1 VSVLPLAGIRV
12 LDVSRAVAGPTCCF
26 WLASLGAEVIRIES
40 PDGDIGWR
48 TYPRVGPTEDHEGPL
63 GERDIPLSPLRKQRG
78 KRSVVLDLGTEAGRD
93 VLRGLVAVSDVLVE
107 NMKPGTMREWGLDY
121 TALEPLNPRLV
132 YACIT
137 GYGLEGPY
145 RDKPAMDPI
154 IQAVS
159 GLMARTGQAD
169 GPPTRFGATIG
180 DQLPGVWTALG
191 VLAALRQRDADGRG
205 QLVDVAMLDALLALS
220 WDDPLDL
227 YEDQGLPERIGSGD
241 PRGAPFGVFATTDGW
256 VALAAAADGQWT
268 RLAPAIG
275 GDALDE
281 RWTSHRERAV
291 HHDEIEAVV
300 ARWCADR
307 TTDEVVATLESRG
320 VPVGPVNP
328 PWWARHDPHV
338 AQRGSLEFLRH
349 PDRAEPSRWLGPT
362 LPIRFSRA
370 SPSTT
375 PAEPLGS
382 STDAILRDV
391 LGLDAAA
398 VAALRES
405 GALG

>member
-1 VSVLPLAGIRV
+1 MSPLAGVRV

-48 TYPRVGPTEDHEGPL
+48 THPRVGPTEDHDGPV
-63 GERDIPLSPLRKQRG
+63 GPRDIPLSPLRKQRG
-78 KRSVVLDLGTEAGRD
+78 KRSVVLDLETEAGRD
-93 VLRGLVAVSDVLVE
+93 VLRQLAATADVLVE
-107 NMKPGTMREWGLDY
+107 NMKPGTMRAWGLDHA
-121 TALEPLNPRLV
+121 ALEAINPRLV

-145 RDKPAMDPI
+145 RDNPAMDPI

-159 GLMARTGQAD
+159 GLMARTGQPD
-169 GPPTRFGATIG
+169 GPPTRVGATIG

-191 VLAALRQRDADGRG
+191 ILAALRQRDADGRG
-205 QLVDVAMLDALLALS
+205 QLVDVAMLDALLTLS

-227 YEDQGLPERIGSGD
+227 YEDQGLPERVGSGD
-241 PRGAPFGVFATTDGW
+241 PRGAPFGVVATEDGW
-256 VALAAAADGQWT
+256 VALAAAADGQWQ
-268 RLAPAIG
+268 RLAPVVG
-275 GDALDE
+275 GAALDE
-281 RWTSHRERAV
+281 RWTVHRERAV
-291 HHDEIEAVV
+291 HREELEAIV
-300 ARWCADR
+300 AQWCAAR
-307 TTDEVVATLESRG
+307 PTTEIVEMLEAAG

-349 PDRAEPSRWLGPT
+349 PDRAEPTRWLAPT
-362 LPIRFSRA
+362 LPIRFSRSRTGA
-370 SPSTT
+370 A
-375 PAEPLGS
+375 PAEPLGA
-382 STDAILRDV
+382 STDAVLREV
-391 LGLDAAA
+391 LALDDAAI
-398 VAALRES
+398 AALRES